1 MTVDRE
7 NVQQI
12 PSAPESVLAALDE
25 EQWNQRQRQAQELVS
40 SDPYVNLLT
49 TVLIYSPQV
58 YQLARYALRCEMEVK
73 GYTWDDGVEEMILQS
88 AKAKANKP
96 ACRQDVARN
105 VAGPVLRFLT
115 NDLENEVRGK
125 LKVDAVVKED

>member
-12 PSAPESVLAALDE
+12 PSVPESVLAALDE

-58 YQLARYALRCEMEVK
+58 YQLARYALRCAMEVK

-96 ACRQDVARN
+96 ACRQAVVRN
-105 VAGPVLRFLT
+105 VAGPVLQFLT
-115 NDLENEVRGK
+115 NDLESE
-125 LKVDAVVKED
+125 AVVKED